1 MPIAAVNTQRSAHA
15 GSPPEPAVAR
25 PITSLLGVNPDWQE
39 QSDSQLDVPAFRGV
53 QQITQMALM
62 FTLWGRVEE
71 YLYNDCQIAPL
82 AVEKD
87 ELKHLGILRESET
100 SVICLL
106 CLLNN
111 EPYTAG
117 RLVDAMIF
125 GGSSADQRGNAR
137 KRLLNRTLPVIA
149 DRYGLL
155 QYREHNKGNLKEY
168 RISRSARLAA
178 FAEQHLVAG
187 VQQIIGADFT
197 QSDKCEPNAATDPNE
212 INSPDKLDRQSNTAG
227 AARI

>member
-1 MPIAAVNTQRSAHA
+1 MPKVVVSNRRQDRV
-15 GSPPEPAVAR
+15 GSLSKPEPLPVR
-25 PITSLLGVNPDWQE
+25 PITTALGVNPNWQ
-39 QSDSQLDVPAFRGV
+39 DSQVNELEVPAFSGV

-62 FTLWGRVEE
+62 FTLWSRVEE
-71 YLYNDCQIAPL
+71 FLYSECQVNPL
-82 AVEKD
+82 SAEKE

-117 RLVDAMIF
+117 RLVDAMISQN
-125 GGSSADQRGNAR
+125 SSVDQRGNAR

-178 FAEQHLVAG
+178 FGEQHLVTG
-187 VQQIIGADFT
+187 VQQIIGGEF
-197 QSDKCEPNAATDPNE
+197 SRCIE
-212 INSPDKLDRQSNTAG
+212 SGPDAESIAHKLNKQKEHVASG
-227 AARI
+227 ELL

>member
-1 MPIAAVNTQRSAHA
+1 MPKAVVNNRRRDQHRSL
-15 GSPPEPAVAR
+15 SDPDPLMVR
-25 PITSLLGVNPDWQE
+25 PITTALGVNPDWQE
-39 QSDSQLDVPAFRGV
+39 SQDTALEVPAYNGV

-62 FTLWGRVEE
+62 FTLWSRVEDF
-71 YLYNDCQIAPL
+71 LYSECQISPL
-82 AVEKD
+82 PVEK
-87 ELKHLGILRESET
+87 EEIKQLGILRESET

-117 RLVDAMIF
+117 RLVDAMISQN
-125 GGSSADQRGNAR
+125 SSADQRGNAR
-137 KRLLNRTLPVIA
+137 KRLLSRTLPVIA

-178 FAEQHLVAG
+178 FAEQHLVTG
-187 VQQIIGADFT
+187 VQQIIGGEFS
-197 QSDKCEPNAATDPNE
+197 QSPEPEAVTIQHE
-212 INSPDKLDRQSNTAG
+212 LNTPGEHIASG
-227 AARI
+227 EQL